1 MTAGPMTPITPQWQG
16 WASDP
21 QLMRSTTSL
30 PGQAQTRTGMPQ
42 PRFAGNHQQL
52 TNHAMQIRGVS
63 QPHKSDTR
71 APPAAESS
79 SSHHSTPSK
88 GKASTP
94 RDSDQLLAKANIN
107 GDTIKWL
114 HEEGLGS
121 IDHLKL
127 LTLKSTKELCNGK
140 SPRLPFGQIL
150 ALQNLV
156 ATWAPDANISLQNQ
170 PREGENT
177 SHQPPA
183 EFRAPP
189 PIFPPGTTFYRT
201 TYRHLRTIGLACFNN
216 H

>member
-1 MTAGPMTPITPQWQG
+1 MTAGPMTPITPQWLG
-16 WASDP
+16 WANDP
-21 QLMRSTTSL
+21 RITRSTTSL
-30 PGQAQTRTGMPQ
+30 LGQAQARAGIPQ
-42 PRFAGNHQQL
+42 PRFAGNHHLL
-52 TNHAMQIRGVS
+52 TSHATQVKGVS
-63 QPHKSDTR
+63 QPHKCDTR

-94 RDSDQLLAKANIN
+94 RDSDQLLANANIS

-127 LTLKSTKELCNGK
+127 LTLKSTRELCNGK
-140 SPRLPFGQIL
+140 SPRLPFGQFL

-156 ATWAPDANISLQNQ
+156 ATWAPDANTSLQNQ

-183 EFRAPP
+183 EFRAPSVK
-189 PIFPPGTTFYRT
+189 Y
-201 TYRHLRTIGLACFNN
+201 YHNGLAFNN
-216 H
+216 LLSR